1 MNEVASTSA
10 FDFADSH
17 VHLASEAFA
26 DDVEA
31 IIERARAA
39 GARAL
44 VCIGESPAAAVRAR
58 AIAAR
63 HPSLVFHTCGVHP
76 HDAAAWDDVRDAE
89 AVREAVTFGAV
100 AVGEC
105 GLDYHYDH
113 SPRATQRRT
122 LDAQLRLA
130 AELDRPIVL
139 HTREAED
146 DTRDMLRDAQAAGVR
161 GVLHCFTGTPGLAE
175 AGLAAGWH
183 VSFSG
188 IITFRNWTDETLLRL
203 VPDDRLLVE
212 SDAPYLAPVP
222 HRGKRNESSW
232 VPLTVRRLAEVR
244 GIAAGDLAAITLRN
258 TRRFFAL
265 PSDDAPAPRLSAT
278 S

>member
-1 MNEVASTSA
+1 M
-10 FDFADSH
+10 
-17 VHLASEAFA
+17 
-26 DDVEA
+26 
-31 IIERARAA
+31 
-39 GARAL
+39 
-44 VCIGESPAAAVRAR
+44 P
-58 AIAAR
+58 
-63 HPSLVFHTCGVHP
+63 
-76 HDAAAWDDVRDAE
+76 
-89 AVREAVTFGAV
+89 
-100 AVGEC
+100 
-105 GLDYHYDH
+105 
-113 SPRATQRRT
+113 
-122 LDAQLRLA
+122 
-130 AELDRPIVL
+130 
-139 HTREAED
+139 
-146 DTRDMLRDAQAAGVR
+146 RDAQPAGVR

-222 HRGKRNESSW
+222 YRGKRNESSW

-265 PSDDAPAPRLSAT
+265 PSDDASALRSPPLPERNSFT
-278 S
+278 